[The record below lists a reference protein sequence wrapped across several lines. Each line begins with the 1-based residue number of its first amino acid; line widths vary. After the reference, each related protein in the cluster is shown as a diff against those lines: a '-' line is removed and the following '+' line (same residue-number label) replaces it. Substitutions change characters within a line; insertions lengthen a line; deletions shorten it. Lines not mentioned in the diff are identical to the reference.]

1 MKVNRFILWL
11 RKIKPS
17 KRKIIQLYAALLH
30 NANLKGF
37 ISGKIFKGDS
47 KVLCAPG
54 LNCYSCP
61 GAVGA
66 CPLGTLQNSLSSA
79 NKRLPFYVFGILM
92 LYGLILGRT
101 ICGFLC
107 PMGLLQELV
116 YKIKTPKINK
126 SNITRTLSYFK
137 YVLLAVLVFIIPVIY
152 GFYDV
157 VIPGFCK
164 YVCPAG
170 IVEGA
175 FGLLSNP
182 NNVDFFQMLG
192 GLFTWKFFLLI
203 AIAVMCVFM
212 YRFFCRFLCPL
223 GAIYGFFNKFSFLG
237 IKVNNDKCTNCG
249 LCIKA
254 CKMDVKKV
262 GDHECINCGECISVC
277 HTNAIT
283 WKGGKLFLHEN
294 QVDVPCKTTNINIQN
309 NNKVKEVLTN
319 ELDEEKIP
327 EIKKRKTAV
336 GITSILLYPFG
347 VDKFLMGSKK
357 GGKKAILWTILS
369 IIFSPIGCVFLTIR
383 SIKGII
389 KGIKVLIMND
399 NEFEDYVKKV
409 NTFLVYE
416 YIKEDNKPKTKKWFK
431 ITSISVASS
440 LLVGVLIYA
449 NFFNKDSNP
458 ITTGNEIGE
467 KCLDTNL
474 SIYGKDEKFT
484 VSSHVGKIV
493 IINFWATYC
502 GPCVLE
508 IPHFEDIQKEYQDD
522 VYVVAIHHKDT
533 TEDVEKFINK
543 KAWNEYSIDFAQ
555 DEESTNYYE
564 ALGGKG
570 TLPMTVIVDQEGIIS
585 NKYLS
590 SITYESLKTDV
601 DNLLK

>member
-1 MKVNRFILWL
+1 MKTNKFILWL

-126 SNITRTLSYFK
+126 SNLTRTLSYFK

-192 GLFTWKFFLLI
+192 GLFTWKFFLLV

-294 QVDVPCKTTNINIQN
+294 QVDVPSNVEGIEIP
-309 NNKVKEVLTN
+309 NNKEVKQN
-319 ELDEEKIP
+319 
-327 EIKKRKTAV
+327 
-336 GITSILLYPFG
+336 
-347 VDKFLMGSKK
+347 
-357 GGKKAILWTILS
+357 
-369 IIFSPIGCVFLTIR
+369 
-383 SIKGII
+383 
-389 KGIKVLIMND
+389 
-399 NEFEDYVKKV
+399 
-409 NTFLVYE
+409 
-416 YIKEDNKPKTKKWFK
+416 NKPKTKKWFK

-440 LLVGVLIYA
+440 ILVGVLVYA

-474 SIYGKDEKFT
+474 SIYGKEEKFT
-484 VSSHVGKIV
+484 VSGHIGKIV

-508 IPHFEDIQKEYQDD
+508 IPHFEDIQNEYKDE

-533 TEDVEKFINK
+533 TEDVSKFINK
-543 KAWNEYSIDFAQ
+543 KEWNTYSIDFAQ
-555 DEESTNYYE
+555 DDDATNYYE